1 MDAIQQQGEAYSMKN
16 NRVCILGG
24 TGFVG
29 RHLTARL
36 TADGIECRIPTRYT
50 EQYRAIRL
58 NGPVELVKSNVFDPK
73 QLRSLFTDCDAV
85 INLIGILNQGGNT
98 SFQRIHVKL
107 PDMIIAACKSTKV
120 SRLLHMSA
128 LNASTTGDVSD
139 YLRTK
144 GEAQNRVL
152 TNSSRHGGLNV
163 TSFGPSVIFGPDD
176 SFFNRFAGLLKLS
189 PGLFPLACPNSCF
202 APVYVGDVARA
213 FTESLHNSKTWKKH
227 YELCGPRI
235 FTLREL
241 VEYTAKQMGLNRKII
256 GLSDTFS
263 RIQAHLL
270 GHFPGKPFSYDNYRS
285 LQIDS
290 VCSKDGLSELGIQAT
305 DIDAIVPYY
314 LGQRSE
320 RSRYLK
326 LRSQA

>member
-1 MDAIQQQGEAYSMKN
+1 MKN

-36 TADGIECRIPTRYT
+36 TTMGIECRIPTRYP
-50 EQYRAIRL
+50 EPYRAIRL
-58 NGPVELVKSNVFDPK
+58 NGPVELVPTNLLDPK
-73 QLRSLFTDCDAV
+73 QLRSRFSHCDAV
-85 INLIGILNQGGNT
+85 INLIGILNQGSDS
-98 SFQRIHVKL
+98 SFQRLHIEL
-107 PDMIIAACKSTKV
+107 PDLVIDACKSAKV

-128 LNASTTGDVSD
+128 LNASTTGEVSD

-144 GEAQNRVL
+144 GEAQNRML
-152 TNSSRHGGLNV
+152 TNSSSHGRLNV
-163 TSFGPSVIFGPDD
+163 TSFGPSVIFGHDD
-176 SFFNRFAGLLKLS
+176 SFFNRFAALLKLT
-189 PGLFPLACPNSCF
+189 PGPFPLACPGSRF

-213 FTESLHNSKTWKKH
+213 FTESLDNRKTWKKH

-235 FTLREL
+235 FTLQEL
-241 VEYTAKQMGLNRKII
+241 VQYTARQMGLNKQII
-256 GLSDTFS
+256 GLSDALS
-263 RIQAHLL
+263 RLQGRVLGLL
-270 GHFPGKPFSYDNYRS
+270 PGKPFSYDNYLS

-290 VCSKDGLSELGIQAT
+290 VCSSDGLSELGIKAT

-326 LRSQA
+326 LRSLTY